1 MGWESIDGMETWRS
15 PEEIIRERFVVE
27 DLVRVSTREV
37 LGWFGRER
45 RGSVVNSWIN
55 RVLENEGLAIS
66 PAIEEA
72 DYYGAVEISK
82 LQRQIEPDRD
92 IESETF
98 DESNEEDQS
107 PSVSAESSQWGWILS
122 SLKDDADPFYFVEY
136 GATVGDALETMKEH
150 GCTKLPVFLRGVE
163 RTSLIGTVVAA
174 DLTCDVATQDD
185 KVVPKA
191 VHQVPVASTTD
202 KLFDCIPLI
211 LQHGYIYGRA
221 NNGEVVQIYTRHDV
235 AMHLNSLTQMFLR
248 VNEIEDL
255 MRRVLRQ
262 VPEEELNENPY
273 RRKTLRQIPLDSAE
287 PPSTL
292 DSDEVS
298 GGGQDVEHVSS
309 SYTFADYMKAL
320 SSDDIWERYFSP
332 NLPDSFGKEL
342 CIRSLNDARIARNRV
357 MHGSRQE
364 ALQSLVPSFE
374 CAAVWLRRISPSES
388 SSQTTSPPEDVSGGG
403 EID

>member
-136 GATVGDALETMKEH
+136 GATVGDA
-150 GCTKLPVFLRGVE
+150 
-163 RTSLIGTVVAA
+163 
-174 DLTCDVATQDD
+174 
-185 KVVPKA
+185 
-191 VHQVPVASTTD
+191 
-202 KLFDCIPLI
+202 
-211 LQHGYIYGRA
+211 
-221 NNGEVVQIYTRHDV
+221 
-235 AMHLNSLTQMFLR
+235 
-248 VNEIEDL
+248 
-255 MRRVLRQ
+255 
-262 VPEEELNENPY
+262 
-273 RRKTLRQIPLDSAE
+273 
-287 PPSTL
+287 
-292 DSDEVS
+292 
-298 GGGQDVEHVSS
+298 
-309 SYTFADYMKAL
+309 
-320 SSDDIWERYFSP
+320 
-332 NLPDSFGKEL
+332 
-342 CIRSLNDARIARNRV
+342 
-357 MHGSRQE
+357 
-364 ALQSLVPSFE
+364 
-374 CAAVWLRRISPSES
+374 
-388 SSQTTSPPEDVSGGG
+388 
-403 EID
+403 